1 MIDSN
6 LDLSK
11 LDLEAL
17 KQIAQDEDLE
27 GRSKLTRK
35 ADLLAALEELQIQQ
49 LVDSDSTPESAAES
63 AGESSDAGARPV
75 ARVFGGDEAVSLA
88 HVLATLNV
96 LRARSGR
103 YVEAGLVASRL
114 SVRRQISA
122 EDVVAVA
129 ETDDELV
136 QVDGT
141 ALSLTDEG
149 LIAVRGRMTP
159 RRFVAGGV

>member
-6 LDLSK
+6 LDLST

-49 LVDSDSTPESAAES
+49 LVDSDSTPESGADS
-63 AGESSDAGARPV
+63 ADAGARPV
-75 ARVFGGDEAVSLA
+75 ARVFGGDDAVSLA

-129 ETDDELV
+129 ETDDGLV
-136 QVDGT
+136 QVDGN
-141 ALSLTDEG
+141 ALTLTDEG

>member
-11 LDLEAL
+11 LDLESL

-35 ADLLAALEELQIQQ
+35 ADLLKALEELQSKQAA
-49 LVDSDSTPESAAES
+49 SGDSTPESGPEMS
-63 AGESSDAGARPV
+63 AGDRAP
-75 ARVFGGDEAVSLA
+75 ARVFGGDEGVSLA

-96 LRARSGR
+96 LRARDGR
-103 YVEAGLVASRL
+103 YVEAGLVAGRL

-122 EDVVAVA
+122 EDVVATA
-129 ETDDELV
+129 ETGDDLV
-136 QVDGT
+136 EVDGST
-141 ALSLTDEG
+141 LTLTDEG

-159 RRFVAGGV
+159 RRFVAGV